1 MKKIQNDNS
10 ISIITKQATNSNNE
24 DLNNESELSYK
35 TERKHQSL
43 MPHSPLLQRSKS
55 HHCKVVNEEVNE
67 DDDDTLSPHTKTL
80 IMNLMGKT
88 IVNDIDELIDLDL
101 NDENDNVHIDEH
113 IAMNVDV
120 KIPTIYNRILKHEE
134 MSHKRCEY
142 FE

>member
-55 HHCKVVNEEVNE
+55 HHC
-67 DDDDTLSPHTKTL
+67 
-80 IMNLMGKT
+80 
-88 IVNDIDELIDLDL
+88 
-101 NDENDNVHIDEH
+101 
-113 IAMNVDV
+113 
-120 KIPTIYNRILKHEE
+120 
-134 MSHKRCEY
+134 
-142 FE
+142 